1 MKKLSKILVIVLTLA
16 MLLGVVVVSASAS
29 DKKVDVLG
37 PDGSVIASTD
47 SLDEALTTANGNT
60 TAGDITVKLNQSVTL
75 TKAVTI
81 TRDKNLGKVI
91 IDLNGKTMTLS
102 VSNSYQAYA
111 YAAGGASTATVYDTV
126 WVKIADA
133 EPTLYFLKGLT
144 LANATLDGKAVGTY
158 EAGKTYVADA
168 VSAGTAVQTVTL
180 YKGDINIGAG
190 ASLEVSGNGGSV
202 AYSNAHAFY
211 IDDGQDGAEL
221 LLRNFSVTSTS
232 ATYLLQ
238 TNSGTATLDG
248 LSITRNSAASIL
260 RHASDSEINIKNC
273 YITNNAGAN
282 ANMALIFTEGTNL
295 EKAADDY
302 HIEIEN
308 TTVITSLP
316 FIAGSHPAITSCG
329 VKASAKFDSKNMYSA
344 EQVRVSGV
352 DYENTSMLIKN
363 CNIEQVNYRKADKR
377 RTDSWSLIQ
386 SGANFNIDFEKCNLF
401 AAQWLVNSER
411 SALKTSTLNF
421 TDCYIELTGKG
432 NLGSSYE
439 AAIAY
444 GAAGTV
450 LNFYSSEIRIGTLLK
465 DSGKIPGTETLAT
478 PAHYLKNHDALNFY
492 AGCIFDGAC
501 APLEDSLKASIKS
514 GTYLTKTD
522 ENGNVTEM
530 FVTGFDSE
538 ASKLFADEITHYF
551 NNTAEDIDPSKTS
564 TNTRTPIVVL
574 AGGNKL
580 TDAGADTT
588 SRQFF
593 TSMSSAG
600 YQVNNMPQGI
610 QKVGVEEDG
619 NKYVYYDPSYVK
631 NDMTGYNYTE
641 ASAFSDDV
649 QNALPAGVTAVG
661 GWDIDGDSVL
671 EYLNTDNN
679 AADAEYANIATNA
692 SKSYD
697 WVVIPDAYDKNY
709 TLGTSSA
716 PWFLINDGSNYLYAP
731 EYEYITYSFDY
742 KNADDS
748 DYFFPILFNVQ
759 ARREFGVSK
768 DSGTRKLEI
777 KSNGDVYIGE
787 EYKKTLEKGT
797 WSNITILVELIAD
810 DTVGTGNGHYIN
822 ETARGNVSYAD
833 SVAHV
838 FINGEKVG
846 TFATGWN
853 AEHGWVSGLRGI
865 FPKDDTAWA
874 GGAKM
879 CIDNVE
885 TVGYK
890 KDYQSDQ
897 LDALISG
904 EETDI
909 YTWSDSI
916 LALHKNNEVK
926 AFPEEKAPAAKI
938 EWTPTS
944 HASYTEAT
952 ADVVRLED
960 AVSNTVIYFDSV
972 EDAIAHSGTKLTVK
986 LLADAEKVLV
996 NAPATIDTNGNEF
1009 TYYSNEYKGTLDSET
1024 GILSFT
1030 RADASELVEVSY
1042 GYGDE
1047 IITETFV
1054 NGGYFWL
1061 DTDRIPT
1068 LIKDFDVKNA
1078 TDVQLAYNGTLLEA
1092 INPADYA
1099 AAQVI
1104 SEGNNSFVFSYEII
1118 KQYGWIILDRAGNFS
1133 ELPVDIGDTYDELAL
1148 RIEAIEKP
1156 LDFSKVDVDLVTDE
1170 SGNVVLIDGKPTLV
1184 DAYNFDENTAKL
1196 RTAGYTIKFF
1206 SDFEAAK
1213 RFYVISYGAGK
1224 IVDYDLNG
1232 HTVTYSGGAIFAFG
1246 AEMGHEY
1253 DPSGHIVQV
1262 HGTYIENGMPTTWS
1276 TTKVQDA
1283 TNKVYAFLSD
1293 NALTVNIISSTPGA
1307 KMISS
1312 SATPLISAGRQE
1324 KLYYNDNS
1332 GTQQTIVSNF
1342 AVPQINLGNALSSSH
1357 TAIGPDANV
1366 IDIEAPFIYYMAAY
1380 KGVGSVRNVNVYA
1393 GNSAGILEASGG
1405 TTNITN
1411 CNFTY
1416 TNASGKGVLLLGG
1429 GTQKFEMTKCNII
1442 SNNVV
1447 KLFNH
1452 AGNRGETASN
1462 YASISDSR
1470 LYNVN
1475 LDGTTISFNKT
1486 GPVTDRRAFLTAGC
1500 YYNIEYTPNDK
1511 VTLRPDVSTT
1521 TQLIEGTTL
1530 YAPYYTANVYA
1541 NETVKINGVYYT
1553 FTYKV
1558 VADDDIVDV
1567 IWQSPDGSIT
1577 ISEDKYVSGAKLVYD
1592 KAAVVYDAI
1601 TKTEYAFA
1609 ENLGNAT
1616 LGEGEEIKIVK
1627 ALALKYVPSFTVET
1641 NVTLSTALKHNI
1653 KIYKYV
1659 YDEANAEYI
1668 DVIDY
1673 IIGDVVT
1680 VGGKTFALAEEN
1692 LNKGADAENPYDDYY
1707 YYTVDVKSNAMAGT
1721 YDLVINFKTILDS
1734 KDVTA
1739 TQTLS
1744 VAKYLAD
1751 GLANLKADSELYN
1764 LYVSV
1769 VNYGIAAYN
1778 YFADTAVGE
1787 LSILTA
1793 LAEKYPVKA
1802 PEKPEA
1808 TGATGDNL
1816 DVEFVLD
1823 EKLEYR
1829 FYLVGIASDYQKFN
1843 NLFITYTNINGET
1856 NTYSTV
1862 KGELKI
1868 ESYGENYWVDFELPA
1883 YECAAE
1889 MTVMLYNNMAGV
1901 DYTTTYNIATYCAEA
1916 AGSSEELNSLAEA
1929 LYAYAFYAN
1938 AYESAN

>member
-81 TRDKNLGKVI
+81 TRNKNLGKVI

-273 YITNNAGAN
+273 YITNNAGAA

-295 EKAADDY
+295 DKAADDY

-329 VKASAKFDSKNMYSA
+329 VKASAKFDSKYMYSA

-631 NDMTGYNYTE
+631 NDMTGYNNYTE

-649 QNALPAGVTAVG
+649 QNALPEGVTAVG

-679 AADAEYANIATNA
+679 DADAEYANIATNA

-748 DYFFPILFNVQ
+748 DFFPILFNVQ
-759 ARREFGVSK
+759 ARREFGASA

-797 WSNITILVELIAD
+797 WNNITILVELIAD
-810 DTVGTGNGHYIN
+810 DTVGNGNGHYIN
-822 ETARGNVSYAD
+822 ATARGDVSYAD

-846 TFATGWN
+846 TFATGWK

-904 EETDI
+904 EKTDI

-926 AFPEEKAPAAKI
+926 AFPEKKAPAAKI

-944 HASYTEAT
+944 HSTYTEAT
-952 ADVVRLED
+952 DDVVRLED
-960 AVSNTVIYFDSV
+960 AVSNTVICFDSV

-1009 TYYSNEYKGTLDSET
+1009 TYYSNEYKATVNKNVV
-1024 GILSFT
+1024 SFT
-1030 RADASELVEVSY
+1030 KATEADLIEITYAY
-1042 GYGDE
+1042 PDE
-1047 IITETFV
+1047 EPVTETFIKG
-1054 NGGYFWL
+1054 NYFWFGEDKL
-1061 DTDRIPT
+1061 PDT
-1068 LIKDFDVKNA
+1068 IKSFDAENA
-1078 TDVQLAYNGTLLEA
+1078 RGMQLALNGKFVDSLDDLNKGFAVTEA
-1092 INPADYA
+1092 K
-1099 AAQVI
+1099 
-1104 SEGNNSFVFSYEII
+1104 SYVLSYGMV
-1118 KQYGWIILDRAGNFS
+1118 KQYGWIIYDAEGNFS
-1133 ELPVDIGDTYDELAL
+1133 NLSADIGETYAELVS
-1148 RIEAIEKP
+1148 RVETIEKMWDP
-1156 LDFSKVDVDLVTDE
+1156 LANDNDEATKNIADLVEDG
-1170 SGNVVLIDGKPTLV
+1170 SGNLIPNPALYSFDDNTL
-1184 DAYNFDENTAKL
+1184 NL
-1196 RTAGYTIKFF
+1196 RTFGYTIKLFT
-1206 SDFEAAK
+1206 DFTNAGQI
-1213 RFYVISYGAGK
+1213 YVISYGAGK
-1224 IVDYDLNG
+1224 VVNYDLNG
-1232 HTVTYSGGAIFAFG
+1232 HTVSYTGGAIRAWG
-1246 AEMGHEY
+1246 AEIAWEY
-1253 DPSGHIVQV
+1253 
-1262 HGTYIENGMPTTWS
+1262 NPTTGVVA
-1276 TTKVQDA
+1276 KVLGTQPNSLARVSDSVKL
-1283 TNKVYAFLSD
+1283 TSDSNSVYKLLA
-1293 NALTVNIISSTPGA
+1293 NNTMTVNLISSTPGA
-1307 KMISS
+1307 KIIAPNAKNSETAICYANCQERLKYTTPSNSTATSIYSSYTIPVFYFGNAVSATHTDVGPDENVINVEARYVYFAETYGGSYYMRNINAISS
-1312 SATPLISAGRQE
+1312 NSDGMIYVGNG
-1324 KLYYNDNS
+1324 YNY
-1332 GTQQTIVSNF
+1332 
-1342 AVPQINLGNALSSSH
+1342 
-1357 TAIGPDANV
+1357 
-1366 IDIEAPFIYYMAAY
+1366 ID
-1380 KGVGSVRNVNVYA
+1380 
-1393 GNSAGILEASGG
+1393 
-1405 TTNITN
+1405 N
-1411 CNFTY
+1411 CNFFY
-1416 TNASGKGVLLLGG
+1416 DNANGAGVINNGSAI
-1429 GTQKFEMTKCNII
+1429 QRFVINKCNIV
-1442 SNNVV
+1442 STSEVN
-1447 KLFNH
+1447 LFNG
-1452 AGNRGETASN
+1452 AGHRGESTSN
-1462 YASISDSR
+1462 YVYIQNSR
-1470 LYNVN
+1470 MYNTV
-1475 LDGTTISFNKT
+1475 LTGTKATYNKA
-1486 GPVTDRRAFLTAGC
+1486 GSYDRSNCILAGC
-1500 YYNIEYTPNDK
+1500 YYTVP
-1511 VTLRPDVSTT
+1511 
-1521 TQLIEGTTL
+1521 
-1530 YAPYYTANVYA
+1530 YTANNYVKLRASITAADTYTAQIYA
-1541 NETVKINGVYYT
+1541 NETFTINGVDYT

-1567 IWQSPDGSIT
+1567 IWQ
-1577 ISEDKYVSGAKLVYD
+1577 D
-1592 KAAVVYDAI
+1592 KAGAQIGESEKYAKGGNPVFGGAAVRVDAL
-1601 TKTEYAFA
+1601 TKIRHEFADATIPTDHEGTEYIVTASASKYIPAFKVA
-1609 ENLGNAT
+1609 TNLN
-1616 LGEGEEIKIVK
+1616 L
-1627 ALALKYVPSFTVET
+1627 ET
-1641 NVTLSTALKHNI
+1641 NLKHNI
-1653 KIYKYV
+1653 KIWKYV
-1659 YDEANAEYI
+1659 LYNG
-1668 DVIDY
+1668 DY
-1673 IIGDVVT
+1673 VDITQKLTSVT
-1680 VGGKTFALAEEN
+1680 VGGETFALTDEN
-1692 LNKGADAENPYDDYY
+1692 LNKGADAENPHDDYY
-1707 YYTVDVKSNAMAGT
+1707 YYTVDVKSNAIAST
-1721 YDLVINFKTILDS
+1721 YELVIKFKDTTAEA
-1734 KDVTA
+1734 VTA
-1739 TQTLS
+1739 TQELS
-1744 VAKYLAD
+1744 VAKYLD
-1751 GLANLKADSELYN
+1751 QGLAGTDVDSKLYN
-1764 LYVSV
+1764 LYGAI
-1769 VNYGIAAYN
+1769 VNYGIAAYAN
-1778 YFADTAVGE
+1778 FG
-1787 LSILTA
+1787 A
-1793 LAEKYPVKA
+1793 LAGDVNVLKALAQKYPVA
-1802 PEKPEA
+1802 DVGIADAEA
-1808 TGATGDNL
+1808 GLATEADLN
-1816 DVEFVLD
+1816 VEFVLD
-1823 EKLEYR
+1823 EQLEYR
-1829 FYLVGIASDYQKFN
+1829 FYLIGAFKQYDGAFNASV
-1843 NLFITYTNINGET
+1843 TYTNI
-1856 NTYSTV
+1856 
-1862 KGELKI
+1862 KGEEKTATIANGALKTGYDDEKGWYI
-1868 ESYGENYWVDFELPA
+1868 DFATDAFEFANDMSVRVFVNVNNEPIVDKS
-1883 YECAAE
+1883 
-1889 MTVMLYNNMAGV
+1889 V
-1901 DYTTTYNIATYCAEA
+1901 TYNIANYYADA
-1916 AGSSEELNSLAEA
+1916 VKAGSSETLLTLVEA
-1929 LYAYAFYAN
+1929 LNAYATYAN
-1938 AYESAN
+1938 AYMKTK